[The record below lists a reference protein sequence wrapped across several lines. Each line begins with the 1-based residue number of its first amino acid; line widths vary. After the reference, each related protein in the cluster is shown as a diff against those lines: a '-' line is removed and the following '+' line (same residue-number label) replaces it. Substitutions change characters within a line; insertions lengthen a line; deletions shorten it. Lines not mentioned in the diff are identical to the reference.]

1 MSDDWEDALGA
12 VTWKPLTGD
21 GEQAV
26 FVPAGGPLLVED
38 LEGDDLLPA
47 VVFRWSTAGLPRSR
61 EARLVLLA
69 GQREETLVL
78 YDAGGSADGAGS
90 LTCLA
95 RLGSPAAFAPCFYTL
110 VAGNGAAYGCELF
123 RSLPTLTTNQRPE
136 LLPEATV
143 HDAYRAFL
151 DGPAAEMMH
160 DPWRQLQRR
169 LKKMQSPSGIQLG
182 KAHGGRQREREE
194 AITAGEKARI
204 LQKYLDLT
212 YKELRSQR

>member
-1 MSDDWEDALGA
+1 MSDDWEDVLRA
-12 VTWKPLTGD
+12 VTWKPLAGD
-21 GEQAV
+21 GEQAI
-26 FVPAGGPLLVED
+26 FVPAGGAFPVED
-38 LEGDDLLPA
+38 LDGDELLPA
-47 VVFRWSTAGLPRSR
+47 VLFRWSTAGLPRSR
-61 EARLVLLA
+61 EARLMLLSR
-69 GQREETLVL
+69 GEEALAL
-78 YDAGGSADGAGS
+78 YDPGSSAGNV
-90 LTCLA
+90 TCLA
-95 RLGSPAAFAPCFYTL
+95 RLGSLAAFTSCFYTL

-123 RSLPTLTTNQRPE
+123 ASLPTLTTNQRPE

-143 HDAYRAFL
+143 HAAYRAFL

-194 AITAGEKARI
+194 AITAAEKARI

-212 YKELRSQR
+212 YKELRGQR